1 METINTEIRN
11 TAKAVCYNDNNDI
24 LLLKKVYEDGTFVYT
39 LPGGSQEPGES
50 LLSAL
55 IRECEEE
62 IAATVVPGQLHYI
75 CEYIKT
81 SRTPDKPLRHKVEFG
96 FTCTLPDG
104 YTPQM
109 GPKPDSH
116 QAEVLWLSPEQLK
129 TVACTPN
136 SLALCLEPHT
146 RFPFIHSDAMITNP

>member
-1 METINTEIRN
+1 MEKINTEIRN
-11 TAKAVCYNDNNDI
+11 TAKAICYNNRGDI
-24 LLLKKVYEDGTFVYT
+24 LMLKKVYEDGAFVYT

-50 LLSAL
+50 ILSAL

-81 SRTPDKPLRHKVEFG
+81 SRTPEKPLRHKVEFG
-96 FTCTLPDG
+96 FKCTLPDG

-109 GPKPDSH
+109 GIAPDSH
-116 QAEVLWLSPEQLK
+116 QAEVLWLSLEQLK
-129 TVACTPN
+129 TEACTPD
-136 SLALCLEPHT
+136 SLSLCLEAHAIL
-146 RFPFIHSDAMITNP
+146 PFIHSNAMP

>member
-81 SRTPDKPLRHKVEFG
+81 SRTPGNPLRHKVEFG
-96 FTCTLPDG
+96 FKCTLPAG

-109 GPKPDSH
+109 GLKPDSH
-116 QAEVLWLSPEQLK
+116 QTEVLWLSFEQLK
-129 TVACTPN
+129 NTACTPN
-136 SLALCLEPHT
+136 SLSLCLKPHT
-146 RFPFIHSDAMITNP
+146 LVPFIHSDAMITNP